1 VMRTLRPA
9 LRLYVAAVI
18 AAGGAAL
25 GLGALLLR
33 PLATDLAVATVLLG
47 LATAAQLRP
56 VHLTQKTKVTV
67 EDAATFAAALL
78 LDPAL
83 AMLVA
88 AGSTALAGLRGRM
101 SWYNRAF
108 NISAV
113 VIDTGAA
120 AMVFTLLAGG
130 AGPSLSTLP
139 AIAAAALLKFAVN
152 STVVDVAVALQLRR
166 KPLAK
171 WWARHR
177 RDAAQLLSLY
187 VIGAVGAAAAS
198 NSPLTLA
205 LCVAPSAL
213 VFLALRNTAR
223 IAVRTR
229 QAVRALATLIEQ
241 RDQYTYGHSQRVAD
255 YAERLARAMRMD
267 DVQIDLI
274 REAAFLHDIGKIAT
288 PDTVLRKPSAL
299 DACELEVMQE
309 HAEHGYTLLEELPA
323 FWEGAEFVR
332 SHHERVD
339 GAGYPRGLR
348 GWELPLEVSV
358 IAVADSYDAMTTDR
372 VYRKALP
379 WPAVRAELLRER
391 GRQWHSSVV
400 DAFLAMI
407 EAERAATGVAPA
419 A

>member
-1 VMRTLRPA
+1 MRTLRPV
-9 LRLYVAAVI
+9 LRSYVAAVMV
-18 AAGGAAL
+18 AGLAAL
-25 GLGALLLR
+25 GLGSFILR
-33 PLATDLAVATVLLG
+33 PQGSDLGVAAVLFV

-78 LDPAL
+78 LGPAA

-88 AGSTALAGLRGRM
+88 AGSTALAGFRGRM

-108 NISAV
+108 NVSAV
-113 VIDTGAA
+113 TIDTGAA
-120 AMVFTLLAGG
+120 AITFTLLAGG
-130 AGPSLSTLP
+130 AAPSLSTLP
-139 AIAAAALLKFAVN
+139 AIAAAALLKFALN

-187 VIGAVGAAAAS
+187 VVGAIGAAAAS
-198 NSPLTLA
+198 DSPLTLA

-213 VFLALRNTAR
+213 VLLALRNTAR
-223 IAVRTR
+223 IAARTK
-229 QAVRALATLIEQ
+229 QAARALASLIEQ

-267 DVQIDLI
+267 AVQIELI

-288 PDTVLRKPSAL
+288 PDAVLLKPAGL
-299 DACELEVMQE
+299 DACEREVMHE
-309 HAEHGYTLLEELPA
+309 HAEHGYTLLEKLPA

-339 GAGYPRGLR
+339 GTGYPRGLR

-391 GRQWHSSVV
+391 GRQWHASVV
-400 DAFLAMI
+400 DAFLSMI
-407 EAERAATGVAPA
+407 EAELVEPA

>member
-1 VMRTLRPA
+1 MRTLRPT
-9 LRLYVAAVI
+9 LRVYVAAVI
-18 AAGGAAL
+18 AMGAVAF
-25 GLGALLLR
+25 GLGAFVLR
-33 PLATDLAVATVLLG
+33 PLGTDLAIAGVLLV
-47 LATAAQLRP
+47 LATTAQLRP

-88 AGSTALAGLRGRM
+88 GGSTALAGLRGRM

-108 NISAV
+108 NVSAV
-113 VIDTGAA
+113 VIDTGTASIT
-120 AMVFTLLAGG
+120 FTLLAGG
-130 AGPSLSTLP
+130 AAPSLSTLP

-166 KPLAK
+166 RPLAK

-187 VIGAVGAAAAS
+187 VVGAIGAAAAS
-198 NSPLTLA
+198 DSPLTLA
-205 LCVAPSAL
+205 VCVAPSAL
-213 VFLALRNTAR
+213 VLLALRNTAR
-223 IAVRTR
+223 IAAGTKR
-229 QAVRALATLIEQ
+229 AARALATLIEQ

-267 DVQIDLI
+267 AVQIELI

-288 PDTVLRKPSAL
+288 PDAVLLKPAGL
-299 DACELEVMQE
+299 DACERKVMHE
-309 HAEHGYTLLEELPA
+309 HAEHGYALLAKLPA

-339 GAGYPRGLR
+339 GTGYPRGLR

-391 GRQWHSSVV
+391 GRQWHASVV

-407 EAERAATGVAPA
+407 EAELVEAAA
-419 A
+419 

>member
-1 VMRTLRPA
+1 MRNLRPA
-9 LRLYVAAVI
+9 LRVYVAAVI
-18 AAGGAAL
+18 AAGLAAL
-25 GLGALLLR
+25 GLGAVVVRPLGTELPVGGLLL
-33 PLATDLAVATVLLG
+33 V

-88 AGSTALAGLRGRM
+88 GGSAALAGLRGHM

-108 NISAV
+108 NVSAV
-113 VIDTGAA
+113 VIDSGAA
-120 AMVFTLLAGG
+120 AMTFTLLAGG
-130 AGPSLSTLP
+130 AQPSLATLP
-139 AIAAAALLKFAVN
+139 AIAAAAVLKFAVN

-166 KPLAK
+166 RPLAK

-187 VIGAVGAAAAS
+187 LIGAIGAVAAS
-198 NSPLTLA
+198 DSLLTLA
-205 LCVAPSAL
+205 VCVAPSGL
-213 VFLALRNTAR
+213 VLLALRNTAR
-223 IAVRTR
+223 IAAGTK
-229 QAVRALATLIEQ
+229 QAARALATLMEQ

-267 DVQIDLI
+267 EVQIELI

-288 PDTVLRKPSAL
+288 PDAVLLKPAGL
-299 DACELEVMQE
+299 DACEREVMHE
-309 HAEHGYTLLEELPA
+309 HAEHGYTLLEKLPA

-339 GAGYPRGLR
+339 GTGYPRGLR

-379 WPAVRAELLRER
+379 WPVVRQELLRER
-391 GRQWHSSVV
+391 GRQWHASVV
-400 DAFLAMI
+400 DAFLSMI
-407 EAERAATGVAPA
+407 EAGRADVAA
-419 A
+419 